1 MSKNKLLR
9 IMSHFTCI
17 KTQIKERPYL
27 IEALE
32 IMGHDVQ
39 ENQELVITN
48 PDHAEDH
55 PVVHAEVAISNDIG
69 FRYNEETQTYD
80 LYSDHAT
87 WNLNVPVERF
97 RDKVNQQYARM
108 LLHGT
113 VKEEGFT
120 VQEEWEMDDNSIEL
134 TVTRWIA

>member
-1 MSKNKLLR
+1 MSKNKLPR

-32 IMGHDVQ
+32 LMGHDVQ

-120 VQEEWEMDDNSIEL
+120 VQEEWEMDDNTIEL

>member
-1 MSKNKLLR
+1 MSKNKLQR

-134 TVTRWIA
+134 TVTRWIS

>member
-1 MSKNKLLR
+1 
-9 IMSHFTCI
+9 MSHFTCI

-39 ENQELVITN
+39 ENQALVISN
-48 PDHAEDH
+48 PSHAEDH

-69 FRYNEETQTYD
+69 FRYNEETQAYD
-80 LYSDHAT
+80 LYSDHDT
-87 WNLNVPVERF
+87 WSLDVPAPRFVE
-97 RDKVNQQYARM
+97 KVTQQYARM
-108 LLHGT
+108 TIYST
-113 VKEEGFT
+113 VKEMCYE

-134 TVTRWIA
+134 TVTRWIS

>member
-1 MSKNKLLR
+1 
-9 IMSHFTCI
+9 MSHFTCI
-17 KTQIKERPYL
+17 KTKIKERPYL

-32 IMGHDVQ
+32 LMGHDVE
-39 ENQELVITN
+39 ENKALVITN

>member
-134 TVTRWIA
+134 TVTRWIS

>member
-1 MSKNKLLR
+1 
-9 IMSHFTCI
+9 MSHFTCI

-39 ENQELVITN
+39 ENQQLVISN
-48 PDHAEDH
+48 PSHSDDH

-69 FRYNEETQTYD
+69 FRYNEETQAYD
-80 LYSDHAT
+80 LYSDHDT
-87 WNLNVPVERF
+87 WSLDVPAPRFVE
-97 RDKVNQQYARM
+97 KVTQQYARM
-108 LLHGT
+108 TIHNT
-113 VKEEGFT
+113 IKEEGFE

-134 TVTRWIA
+134 TVTRWIS

>member
-1 MSKNKLLR
+1 
-9 IMSHFTCI
+9 MSHFTCI

-32 IMGHDVQ
+32 LMGHDVQ

-113 VKEEGFT
+113 VKEEGFE

-134 TVTRWIA
+134 TVTRWIS

>member
-1 MSKNKLLR
+1 MSKNKLPR

-113 VKEEGFT
+113 VKEEGVT